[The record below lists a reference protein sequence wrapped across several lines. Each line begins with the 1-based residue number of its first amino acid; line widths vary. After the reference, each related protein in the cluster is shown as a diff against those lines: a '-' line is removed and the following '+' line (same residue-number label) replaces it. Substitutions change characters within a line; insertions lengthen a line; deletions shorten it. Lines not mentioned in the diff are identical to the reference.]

1 MFHTRSEAERAR
13 YRMLGCDEVGGHRNV
28 ASDKDFMDKNKALRK
43 SDQQKSGKRV
53 FSSFSPRYQVF
64 CFLL

>member
-1 MFHTRSEAERAR
+1 
-13 YRMLGCDEVGGHRNV
+13 MLGCDEVGGRRNV
-28 ASDKDFMDKNKALRK
+28 ASDKDFMDKNKALKK

-53 FSSFSPRYQVF
+53 FSSFSPRHQVF